1 MPDKLGQDDIDRM
14 LAELGADGGK
24 PSAPETGSPAPAA
37 ASPAPAAPAQPAG
50 PLGQDDIDAMLA
62 AMGAGDAP
70 AAAAPAPAPAAASPS
85 SPAEAAAPTP
95 ERPAP
100 PSGHGTSDATA
111 QLGRDDIDKL
121 LERASEVVTGTH
133 TKPTA
138 AGPGSGHL
146 DQTEIDKLLAD
157 LDPHSRART
166 ASASSSG
173 GHLSQESIDN
183 LLSELDV
190 APGSSSEVTASAAP
204 AKPATAAARAPAQA
218 APAAPPAAPAAPPA
232 APAPAAGSTGDKP
245 EGPLSQDDIDA
256 LLAQLGAPSTSIQA
270 GKAASKPGATTV
282 DAAPPPSGEVP
293 SRRKV
298 PPAPEPVV
306 SASRAADATQA
317 LSPEEIDRIV
327 AKQATGDAPSDS
339 EAEIAQSD
347 IDALVKQLAQATGAP
362 EAQEVADAI
371 VGKAADIDRMQEEA
385 SQPSPEL
392 TRDAVDVN
400 SVLGRTASTTSVHAM
415 PGSLAVATVATV
427 EWRAAKWLLAAAV
440 LLLGLCSGALIVLT
454 ASVGSLT
461 GELRAARAVEQPA
474 ADGYAERLRLALA
487 KLEERDEAE
496 RARGVRWMED
506 LKRQHPERGADIAI
520 ALARHFRSRQA
531 WRRASEEFGAAIEAG
546 GSADDPRV
554 LLEQADCLARID
566 DLGGAIRTVYS
577 LLAGESRWLAE
588 RDAAGRANPH
598 LERNRQ
604 AVADAYLVLG
614 RLLSR
619 RQGDALAVTAAK
631 PAEPGPAPGGG
642 GH

>member
-1 MPDKLGQDDIDRM
+1 V
-14 LAELGADGGK
+14 GA
-24 PSAPETGSPAPAA
+24 
-37 ASPAPAAPAQPAG
+37 
-50 PLGQDDIDAMLA
+50 
-62 AMGAGDAP
+62 
-70 AAAAPAPAPAAASPS
+70 
-85 SPAEAAAPTP
+85 
-95 ERPAP
+95 
-100 PSGHGTSDATA
+100 
-111 QLGRDDIDKL
+111 
-121 LERASEVVTGTH
+121 
-133 TKPTA
+133 
-138 AGPGSGHL
+138 
-146 DQTEIDKLLAD
+146 
-157 LDPHSRART
+157 
-166 ASASSSG
+166 
-173 GHLSQESIDN
+173 
-183 LLSELDV
+183 
-190 APGSSSEVTASAAP
+190 
-204 AKPATAAARAPAQA
+204 AKATAAAAAAAETADAAQA
-218 APAAPPAAPAAPPA
+218 
-232 APAPAAGSTGDKP
+232 
-245 EGPLSQDDIDA
+245 
-256 LLAQLGAPSTSIQA
+256 
-270 GKAASKPGATTV
+270 
-282 DAAPPPSGEVP
+282 PSGETP
-293 SRRKV
+293 SRRKI

-306 SASRAADATQA
+306 SASRGADATQA

-327 AKQATGDAPSDS
+327 AKQGAGDAASDS

-385 SQPSPEL
+385 AQPSPEL

-415 PGSLAVATVATV
+415 PGAVAVATVATV

-531 WRRASEEFGAAIEAG
+531 WRRASEEYGAAIEAG

-554 LLEQADCLARID
+554 LLEQADCLARIE

-619 RQGDALAVTAAK
+619 RQGEALAVTAAK
-631 PAEPGPAPGGG
+631 AVEPGPAPGGG